1 MDTLWLLYDE
11 ADLAVNLGFVDLMRD
26 RGRVRGLNIVPVTT
40 QELTLGMDASG
51 APVCLRAGV
60 PARPRAVLSRQR
72 DSLISFHFERMG
84 VPCVNGAACAP
95 SATTS
100 AHAPVSQRSAHA
112 RNRLLPA
119 TASAPPPGTR
129 FPSSKPACS
138 HGGDRVALV
147 SNEREW
153 HQAAAAILPQPAL
166 QQAVAD
172 GAGQDLRV
180 YVVHGRIV
188 AAVMRTAAQGVV
200 SNFKRGGSV
209 ALHSLTPQERAL
221 AQAVIDRFSS
231 AGAPLTLAGVDLMN
245 DRGRPV
251 VNEVEDVVG
260 SRMLYQTSDIDIVSL
275 FLDGLSD
282 IAANAP

>member
-1 MDTLWLLYDE
+1 
-11 ADLAVNLGFVDLMRD
+11 MRH
-26 RGRVRGLNIVPVTT
+26 L
-40 QELTLGMDASG
+40 Q
-51 APVCLRAGV
+51 
-60 PARPRAVLSRQR
+60 RQA
-72 DSLISFHFERMG
+72 H
-84 VPCVNGAACAP
+84 
-95 SATTS
+95 
-100 AHAPVSQRSAHA
+100 HAPVSQRSAHA
-112 RNRLLPA
+112 RNRLFTRHSLS
-119 TASAPPPGTR
+119 ASTGYPL
-129 FPSSKPACS
+129 SVVLKPACS

-153 HQAAAAILPQPAL
+153 YQAAAAILPQPAL
-166 QQAVAD
+166 QQAVVD

-209 ALHSLTPQERAL
+209 ALRGLTPQERAL

-251 VNEVEDVVG
+251 VNEVETWWAAACCIRPAI
-260 SRMLYQTSDIDIVSL
+260 STSFRCFWTV
-275 FLDGLSD
+275 
-282 IAANAP
+282 

>member
-1 MDTLWLLYDE
+1 M
-11 ADLAVNLGFVDLMRD
+11 
-26 RGRVRGLNIVPVTT
+26 
-40 QELTLGMDASG
+40 
-51 APVCLRAGV
+51 
-60 PARPRAVLSRQR
+60 
-72 DSLISFHFERMG
+72 
-84 VPCVNGAACAP
+84 
-95 SATTS
+95 
-100 AHAPVSQRSAHA
+100 
-112 RNRLLPA
+112 
-119 TASAPPPGTR
+119 
-129 FPSSKPACS
+129 
-138 HGGDRVALV
+138 
-147 SNEREW
+147 
-153 HQAAAAILPQPAL
+153 
-166 QQAVAD
+166 
-172 GAGQDLRV
+172 

-209 ALHSLTPQERAL
+209 ALRGLTPQERAL

-245 DRGRPV
+245 DHGRPV